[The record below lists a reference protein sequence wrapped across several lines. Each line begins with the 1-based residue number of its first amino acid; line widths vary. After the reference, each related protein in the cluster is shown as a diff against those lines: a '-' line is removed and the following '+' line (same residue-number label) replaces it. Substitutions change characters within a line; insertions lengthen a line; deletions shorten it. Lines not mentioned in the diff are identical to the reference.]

1 MCMCGDTACWSC
13 GPAQGYDP
21 AMQAACERLLAEFPA
36 LADADEAAEG
46 AISIALVEKIVATDR
61 DARESVA
68 KLVEQRLADLNLSE
82 GDRKRV
88 SNLVN
93 EIRTGEIPWDPE
105 EDEQHRRDYAEWC
118 AARDREDLA
127 FQMEA
132 QASEDGPTSVG

>member
-1 MCMCGDTACWSC
+1 
-13 GPAQGYDP
+13 
-21 AMQAACERLLAEFPA
+21 MQAACERLLAEFPA